1 MSTDKTT
8 TPPPPPPAEEQNW
21 QEWGA
26 SADAAADGRTGSRPV
41 RTARRG
47 GSAKSA
53 DETRVDS
60 APAAASAD
68 NGPRLVSKKA
78 VDVGPRRV
86 RLSIA
91 RVDPWSVMKL
101 SFLLSVAIGIM
112 MVVAAAVVW
121 FVLDKMQ
128 VFSKVQGLLQEL
140 GSEQLL
146 NLMQYVELD
155 RVMSMATILAVADIV
170 ILTALATLMAFLYN
184 ITASLVGGLHL
195 TLTDD

>member
-8 TPPPPPPAEEQNW
+8 TPPPPPPAEGENW
-21 QEWGA
+21 RDWGESA
-26 SADAAADGRTGSRPV
+26 ESADTAGRAGSRPV
-41 RTARRG
+41 RTSLRSG
-47 GSAKSA
+47 GTSTATA
-53 DETRVDS
+53 VEEETAVEE
-60 APAAASAD
+60 
-68 NGPRLVSKKA
+68 PRLVSKKA
-78 VDVGPRRV
+78 IDVGPRRV

-101 SFLLSVAIGIM
+101 AFLLSVAIGIM